1 MLNAV
6 FFLPILAYVED
17 IFATLLDGVKAGT
30 LKEEAKKVK
39 QLTPQPM
46 HTMLT
51 KQPREEAIKKRHEKS
66 YGC

>member
-39 QLTPQPM
+39 QLTP
-46 HTMLT
+46 
-51 KQPREEAIKKRHEKS
+51 
-66 YGC
+66 